1 MKHKLV
7 NELALFSALLAI
19 GFLLLPIAI
28 YTVGGI
34 VFGVYD
40 GGYGSFFG
48 KLSRGLVSGDL
59 PTWFLVLSPYLV
71 IQVVRLSLFLFRR
84 SGEQATAE

>member
-7 NELALFSALLAI
+7 NELALFSALLFT
-19 GFLLLPIAI
+19 GFLLLPVAI
-28 YTVGGI
+28 YFVGGI
-34 VFGVYD
+34 VFGGYE
-40 GGYGSFFG
+40 GGYGGFFG

-71 IQVVRLSLFLFRR
+71 IQVIRVSFYLFRR
-84 SGEQATAE
+84 SGGSPAAE